1 MIRDCASFGGRADRV
16 LEIAKLCYLDCHE
29 AVGIVEFL
37 EAGNS
42 PEVSAAFE
50 PGSGYVPNLIT
61 KAMTQRLL
69 MSIMRMYDKPGS
81 DRETLPRAFE
91 LLKHAEIFDAI
102 RSRGDEVRL
111 GAAIDRWKIL
121 ENDPT
126 LREMR
131 SMRNYELAHNIPSMA
146 GKATP
151 RRMNVFRVVRETIVL
166 VEDLAAGTGIVFV
179 SLDHSTRQIWAKRA
193 TAYWHRLIGTVG
205 SQTSK
210 PSSRR

>member
-1 MIRDCASFGGRADRV
+1 MVRDYAFFGGRADRV
-16 LEIAKLCYLDCHE
+16 LEIAKLCYLDCDE

-37 EAGNS
+37 EAGNR

-50 PGSGYVPNLIT
+50 PGGGHVPNLIT

-81 DRETLPRAFE
+81 DRETLPRAFD
-91 LLKHAEIFDAI
+91 LLRDTEVFDAI
-102 RSRGDEVRL
+102 RIRGDEMRL
-111 GAAIDRWKIL
+111 NEAIRRWKIL
-121 ENDPT
+121 DNDPT

-131 SMRNYELAHNIPSMA
+131 SIRDYEFAHNIPSMA
-146 GKATP
+146 DKSTP
-151 RRMNVFRVVRETIVL
+151 RRMNFFRVVQETIIL
-166 VEDLAAGTGIVFV
+166 VEDLAAGTGIAFV
-179 SLDHSTRQIWAKRA
+179 SLDHATKQIWAKRA
-193 TAYWHRLIGTVG
+193 TTYWHRLVGTIG

>member
-1 MIRDCASFGGRADRV
+1 MNHDYASFGGRVDRV
-16 LEIAKLCYLDCHE
+16 REIAKLCYLDCHE

-69 MSIMRMYDKPGS
+69 MSLMRMYDRPGS

-91 LLKHAEIFDAI
+91 LLKHADVFDAI
-102 RSRGDEVRL
+102 RSRGDEARL
-111 GAAIDRWKIL
+111 ERAIDRWKIL

-126 LREMR
+126 LREIR
-131 SMRNYELAHNIPSMA
+131 TIRDYELAHNIPSMA

-151 RRMNVFRVVRETIVL
+151 RRMNFFRVVRETIVL
-166 VEDLAAGTGIVFV
+166 VEDLAAGAGIAFV
-179 SLDHSTRQIWAKRA
+179 SLDHATRQIWAKRA
-193 TAYWHRLIGTVG
+193 TAYWHRLVGIVG
-205 SQTSK
+205 S
-210 PSSRR
+210 